1 MALRFSNMIWFIV
14 FFLFFVS
21 VPKNQRTCLS
31 PNGFLHKKPKTKNQ
45 KPKTNKP
52 PLANP
57 ESECSTSRVMVLPV
71 KVLTKIC
78 MPPLRRSTK
87 CFILDV
93 FSGAAT
99 PRNMGTC
106 LLTDQWNKMLA
117 GHMRSPLWLLLS
129 RLVLIPKPL
138 DPPSSAAPW
147 SPTSPAQSAGDIL
160 SSAAV

>member
-1 MALRFSNMIWFIV
+1 M
-14 FFLFFVS
+14 
-21 VPKNQRTCLS
+21 
-31 PNGFLHKKPKTKNQ
+31 LHFEGDG
-45 KPKTNKP
+45 
-52 PLANP
+52 LA
-57 ESECSTSRVMVLPV
+57 SENLDED
-71 KVLTKIC
+71 LHAQ
-78 MPPLRRSTK
+78 PPLRRSTK

-117 GHMRSPLWLLLS
+117 GHMRLPLWLLS

-147 SPTSPAQSAGDIL
+147 SPTSPAQSAGGIL
-160 SSAAV
+160 SSYRTCRCPSGKSRSGRRDGAVSARSGHSQRLSNWCKKLKGSSVLLTRDERWRPST